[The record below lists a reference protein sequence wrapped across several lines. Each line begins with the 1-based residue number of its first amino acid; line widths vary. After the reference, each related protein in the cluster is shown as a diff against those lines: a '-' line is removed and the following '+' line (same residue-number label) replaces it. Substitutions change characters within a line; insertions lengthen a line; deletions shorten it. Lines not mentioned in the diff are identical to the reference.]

1 MKAKILK
8 IAIALAIIA
17 MVSIL
22 LIIAYFM
29 LVDIQTKIPNQEKYT
44 CKVEAKQFM
53 GRYIFI
59 LTPQDI
65 EKTNL
70 TILYFHGGAYMAE
83 ATQAHWDFLEKIAN
97 DTGATII
104 FPDYPLSPKYSYK
117 DVFRMVVPLY
127 KEVIDRISPENLV
140 IMGDSAG
147 GGLSLA
153 LEERLCEDN
162 IEMPEKTILISPWL
176 DVRLTNPKID
186 EVQKFDKQLNKE
198 TLKLAGF
205 AYAREDGIDSYLV
218 NPIDGDL
225 SDLRNVII
233 YTGTY
238 DILNPDVYILEQRAK
253 EQGVEIQIK
262 EYKEASHIWLIQN
275 EEDEK
280 ELVQKAYRDLVN
292 DLESSN

>member
-1 MKAKILK
+1 MPRA
-8 IAIALAIIA
+8 
-17 MVSIL
+17 
-22 LIIAYFM
+22 
-29 LVDIQTKIPNQEKYT
+29 TKEKP
-44 CKVEAKQFM
+44 K
-53 GRYIFI
+53 
-59 LTPQDI
+59 
-65 EKTNL
+65 KTN
-70 TILYFHGGAYMAE
+70 
-83 ATQAHWDFLEKIAN
+83 KKAN
-97 DTGATII
+97 
-104 FPDYPLSPKYSYK
+104 KN
-117 DVFRMVVPLY
+117 R
-127 KEVIDRISPENLV
+127 
-140 IMGDSAG
+140 
-147 GGLSLA
+147 
-153 LEERLCEDN
+153 
-162 IEMPEKTILISPWL
+162 
-176 DVRLTNPKID
+176 KID

-198 TLKLAGF
+198 TLKLAGL

>member
-53 GRYIFI
+53 GRNIFI

-153 LEERLCEDN
+153 LEERLCEDS

-176 DVRLTNPKID
+176 DVRLTNPEID

-198 TLKLAGF
+198 TLKLAGL

>member
-44 CKVEAKQFM
+44 CRVEAKQFM
-53 GRYIFI
+53 GRNIFI

-153 LEERLCEDN
+153 LEERLCEDS

-198 TLKLAGF
+198 TLKLAGL

>member
-53 GRYIFI
+53 ERNIFI

-153 LEERLCEDN
+153 LEERLCEDS

-198 TLKLAGF
+198 TLKLAGL